1 MFSPVQFL
9 QLHLTNFNL
18 LVQVENLKREL
29 HKASDEVRHQQ
40 EGIDKLEQVNQKLSE
55 NGPYQI
61 DMARDKLNEMKDV
74 KEKLLQGEKEKIQL
88 LQDLLKQRD
97 EYQYNDYLIRQTVSV
112 RILKRKFCQK
122 LHQFF
127 C

>member
-1 MFSPVQFL
+1 MNSYWNCRMFSPVHF
-9 QLHLTNFNL
+9 LHLHVTNFHL

-29 HKASDEVRHQQ
+29 HKGSDKVRHQQ
-40 EGIDKLEQVNQKLSE
+40 EGIDKLEQINQNLSE

-61 DMARDKLNEMKDV
+61 DMARDKLNEMNDV

-112 RILKRKFCQK
+112 RILK
-122 LHQFF
+122 
-127 C
+127 

>member
-1 MFSPVQFL
+1 MNSYWNCRIFSPVQFL
-9 QLHLTNFNL
+9 ELHLRNFHL
-18 LVQVENLKREL
+18 LVQVKNLKREL
-29 HKASDEVRHQQ
+29 HKASDEVRYQQ
-40 EGIDKLEQVNQKLSE
+40 EGIDKLEQINQNLSE
-55 NGPYQI
+55 NGPYRI

-112 RILKRKFCQK
+112 RILK
-122 LHQFF
+122 
-127 C
+127 

>member
-1 MFSPVQFL
+1 MNSYWNCRIFSPVQFL
-9 QLHLTNFNL
+9 ELHLRNFHL

-29 HKASDEVRHQQ
+29 HKASDEVRYQQ
-40 EGIDKLEQVNQKLSE
+40 EGIDKLEQINQNLSE
-55 NGPYQI
+55 NGPYRI

-112 RILKRKFCQK
+112 RILK
-122 LHQFF
+122 
-127 C
+127 